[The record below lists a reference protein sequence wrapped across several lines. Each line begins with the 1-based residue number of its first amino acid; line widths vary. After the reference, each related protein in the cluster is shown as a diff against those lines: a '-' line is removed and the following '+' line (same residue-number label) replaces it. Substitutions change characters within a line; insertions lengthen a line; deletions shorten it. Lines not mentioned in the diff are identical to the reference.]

1 MKHWLLSYSN
11 PALSDTIPVM
21 SETAIVP
28 EFITDAVE
36 ENPGYDPTGHPI
48 IIKTRLNF
56 IWWATAATARAIASR
71 YGARAVQ
78 VSPYY
83 PAQWTRATFDPP
95 AQWYLQFPDGTL
107 INAGI
112 LADYFRR
119 NPEAEHPGV
128 ADKYVRDYIAAAEAG
143 R

>member
-1 MKHWLLSYSN
+1 
-11 PALSDTIPVM
+11 M
-21 SETAIVP
+21 SQTAIVP
-28 EFITDAVE
+28 SFVTNPVE
-36 ENPGYDPTGHPI
+36 ETPGYDFTGKPT
-48 IIKTRLNF
+48 IIKTPLNF
-56 IWWATAATARAIASR
+56 IWWADASTAKALAAR
-71 YGARAVQ
+71 YGAKAVAMP
-78 VSPYY
+78 PYY
-83 PAQWTRATFDPP
+83 PAPWHRSTFDP
-95 AQWYLQFPDGTL
+95 ASQWYLQFPDGTL

>member
-1 MKHWLLSYSN
+1 MFS
-11 PALSDTIPVM
+11 SDTIPVM
-21 SETAIVP
+21 SETAILP

-36 ENPGYDPTGHPI
+36 ETPGYDPTGKPT
-48 IIKTRLNF
+48 IIKTALNF
-56 IWWATAATARAIASR
+56 IWWATSLTARAIAAR
-71 YGARAVQ
+71 YGAKAVPMT
-78 VSPYY
+78 PYY
-83 PAQWTRATFDPP
+83 PASWTRATFNP
-95 AQWYLQFPDGTL
+95 ASQWYLQFPDGTV

-119 NPEAEHPGV
+119 NPEAEYPGL